1 MKKGYTHIAMIL
13 DRSYSMHSIMNDT
26 IEGYNKFI
34 EDQKLVPGHA
44 TVTLVKFDHEYDL
57 VNNFAKLDNVNKLTT
72 ENFVPRGGTALYD
85 AIGFTINVLSEKIK
99 LMNDED
105 RPERTIICMLT
116 DGEENKSSEFSSED
130 IKSLI
135 EDKEKEGW
143 EFVFLG
149 ANQDSILTA
158 KKMGISVD
166 NSISYAS
173 NAVGTRSV
181 FDTISKKYA
190 DSRTSGNKGALCFSS
205 GDRIEQLSYGANVDS
220 VTKNLDID
228 LIK

>member
-13 DRSYSMHSIMNDT
+13 DRSYSMHSIAKDT

-34 EDQKLVPGHA
+34 EDQKLVPGKA

-57 VNNFAKLDNVNKLTT
+57 VHNFTDIHDVNQLTT

-85 AIGFTINVLSEKIK
+85 AIGFTVNVLAEKIAK
-99 LMNDED
+99 LSDED
-105 RPERTIICMLT
+105 KPEKIVICMLT
-116 DGEENKSSEFSSED
+116 DGEENKSSEFNSD
-130 IKSLI
+130 DVKSLI
-135 EDKEKEGW
+135 TDKESNGW

-158 KKMGISVD
+158 KNIGIAAC
-166 NSISYAS
+166 NTMSYAS
-173 NAVGTRSV
+173 NSVGTRSA
-181 FDTISKKYA
+181 FDNLSKKSMIYR
-190 DSRTSGNKGALCFSS
+190 SSSGGKGSLCFSAD
-205 GDRIEQLSYGANVDS
+205 DRIEQVKLGAVVDS
-220 VTKNLDID
+220 VTND